1 MLLDVELEEMGKRLQ
16 HLQRNVDEL
25 MVQAGITKA
34 TEEQMVRPWLGD
46 CFLCAEPVIAFILKT
61 QSHIRSLWEFL
72 PLYLKNL
79 QE

>member
-46 CFLCAEPVIAFILKT
+46 
-61 QSHIRSLWEFL
+61 
-72 PLYLKNL
+72 
-79 QE
+79 